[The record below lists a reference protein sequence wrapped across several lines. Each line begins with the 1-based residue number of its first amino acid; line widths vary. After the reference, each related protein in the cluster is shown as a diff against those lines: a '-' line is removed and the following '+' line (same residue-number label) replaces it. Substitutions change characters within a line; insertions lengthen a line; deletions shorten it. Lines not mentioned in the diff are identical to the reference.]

1 VSYLHSS
8 RLLLVLNQGPQA
20 QAGLGFV
27 IFLPWLPTPW
37 ITSVFYHAELWTFRC
52 VLLCPAVDFQ
62 VCVTVPSCGLTGMC
76 HYAQLWTYRCVTVPS
91 CGLTG
96 VTVPSCGLI
105 GDLQVCVTIPNC
117 GLTGVCN
124 YAQLGLQM
132 CATMLSCGLTG
143 VCHWAQLW
151 TPFSLFPL
159 LRSNPVLTHLL
170 QLLMS

>member
-1 VSYLHSS
+1 MSYLHSS

-62 VCVTVPSCGLTGMC
+62 V
-76 HYAQLWTYRCVTVPS
+76 CVTVPS